1 MSIVPDGAVTAGSGG
16 CLINCFATPRASRN
30 ALVAWHDGRLKIAL
44 AAPPVDGEANKT
56 LVKFIAEV
64 MSVPKSSVTVT
75 SGMTGR
81 RKTVAVSGISAANA
95 IKILSEQVKD

>member
-1 MSIVPDGAVTAGSGG
+1 MSNVPDGAVTASTHG

-64 MSVPKSSVTVT
+64 MKVPKSAVSVTN
-75 SGMTGR
+75 GMTGR
-81 RKTVAVSGISAANA
+81 RKTVAVCGVSLEYAV
-95 IKILSEQVKD
+95 KILSEQVND